1 MDQNPSHPKSRPVV
15 GARPAPAPSGSVIG
29 ESSLEDA
36 PSPESEGTAEPA
48 RKRFK
53 TRHLSMMALGS
64 AIGAGFF
71 LGTGVAVS
79 EAGPAVL
86 VSYVL
91 AALIAIAVMYALAEL
106 AAALPSTGSFSTYA
120 EAGIGRWAGFTVG
133 WMYWFTLVM
142 VLGMEITG
150 AAGIFVGW
158 FPGVPQWSVALVV
171 VVVLGGV
178 NLLAAGSFG
187 EVEAWLA
194 GVKVFTIIA
203 FLVIGVGL
211 VTGIIPG
218 RTDSVAHTIL
228 GHGGW
233 APNGLSGIAVGLL
246 AIITSFGGIEIVT
259 IAAAESED
267 PQRAMGKAIRSV
279 IWRILVFYVGSVAL
293 MICLLPWNSD
303 QMRTSPFASVLDL
316 AGIPAVGL
324 IMEAVVFIALVSAF
338 SANIYASSRMAYSL
352 SARGMGLRW
361 LLGDTREVARH
372 IPDDEDTQ
380 PPSSESQDEE
390 VRSVVE
396 HEGATGD
403 LSHGRTPRRAV
414 MVSVALA
421 LVSVGLNWW
430 LPETL
435 LGILLNAIGM
445 SLLVVW
451 LFVVVSQMRLHKT
464 LAAGRD
470 LPIRMPWWPW
480 SGRLVIVALALI
492 GLLMA
497 WSPSGRPQLIGVAVL
512 TLVLVGIYLLRQQ
525 IALRHAGRAPSSES

>member
-1 MDQNPSHPKSRPVV
+1 MS
-15 GARPAPAPSGSVIG
+15 GARPAPVHATPGDPASG
-29 ESSLEDA
+29 
-36 PSPESEGTAEPA
+36 EPA
-48 RKRFK
+48 SPVGSAGKRFK

-91 AALIAIAVMYALAEL
+91 AALLAISVMYALAEL

-133 WMYWFTLVM
+133 WLYWFTLIM

-150 AAGIFVGW
+150 AAGIFVNW
-158 FPGVPQWSVALVV
+158 FPAVPQWTVALAV

-178 NLLAAGSFG
+178 NLLAAGDFG

-194 GVKVFTIIA
+194 GVKVFTIVA
-203 FLVIGVGL
+203 FLAIGLGL
-211 VTGIIPG
+211 VSGIIPG
-218 RTDSVAHTIL
+218 RPESVADNVL

-233 APNGLSGIAVGLL
+233 APHGLAGIAVGLL

-259 IAAAESED
+259 IAAAESEE
-267 PQRAMGKAIRSV
+267 PQRAMGQAIRSV
-279 IWRILVFYVGSVAL
+279 IWRILVFYVGSVVL

-303 QMRTSPFASVLDL
+303 EMRSNPFASVLDM
-316 AGIPAVGL
+316 AGIPAVGR
-324 IMEAVVFIALVSAF
+324 IMEAVVFVALVSAF

-352 SARGMGLRW
+352 SARGMGARW
-361 LLGDTREVARH
+361 LLGGSV
-372 IPDDEDTQ
+372 
-380 PPSSESQDEE
+380 PSAAPVPEE
-390 VRSVVE
+390 GDARSVVA
-396 HEGATGD
+396 HEGASGD
-403 LSHGRTPRRAV
+403 LSRGRTPRRAV
-414 MVSVALA
+414 SVSIALA

-430 LPETL
+430 LPEAL

-451 LFVVVSQMRLHKT
+451 LFVVVSQMRLHPT
-464 LAAGRD
+464 LVRD
-470 LPIRMPWWPW
+470 TTLSIRMPGWPW
-480 SGRLVIVALALI
+480 LGWVVLVALGAI
-492 GLLMA
+492 AVLMA
-497 WSPSGRPQLIGVAVL
+497 WSPSGRPQLIGVAAL
-512 TLVLVGIYLLRQQ
+512 TALIAGLYTLRQHWLLR
-525 IALRHAGRAPSSES
+525 RAARD